1 MMIAV
6 LYLLRQYSKKTNDL
20 LRWLC
25 EDYFQMP
32 PGTLRDA
39 QVLRTEHGKPYLPD
53 LPVEVSV
60 SHTGRLFAALIAE
73 EGVGP
78 VGLDVQSMRDAQYEK
93 IAQRFFTEE
102 EYNYVLQ
109 HDKKG
114 FYQLWTRKEALT
126 KYWGLPLLETAGDRS
141 LVDAAG
147 ILDTSEGIRLT
158 ELHLE
163 TDIMAAAAWHADRMV
178 ELCSKEMN
186 EKLF

>member
-1 MMIAV
+1 MIAV
-6 LYLLRQYSKKTNDL
+6 LYLLRQYSNKTDDL

-25 EDYFQMP
+25 EDFLQMP
-32 PGTLRDA
+32 PGTFRDA

-78 VGLDVQSMRDAQYEK
+78 VGLDVQSMRTASYEK
-93 IAQRFFTEE
+93 IARRFFKEE
-102 EYNYVLQ
+102 EYDYILQ
-109 HDKKG
+109 YGKNG
-114 FYQLWTRKEALT
+114 FYRLWTRKEALT
-126 KYWGLPLLETAGDRS
+126 KYRGLPLLETAGRIS
-141 LVDAAG
+141 LVDA
-147 ILDTSEGIRLT
+147 EGIVNELDEVTFT
-158 ELHLE
+158 ELHPE
-163 TDIMAAAAWHADRMV
+163 TDIMAAAVWQADRMV